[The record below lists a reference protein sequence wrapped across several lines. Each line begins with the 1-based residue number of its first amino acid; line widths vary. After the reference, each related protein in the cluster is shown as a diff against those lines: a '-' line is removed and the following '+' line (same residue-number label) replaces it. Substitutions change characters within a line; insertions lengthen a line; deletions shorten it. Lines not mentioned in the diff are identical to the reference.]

1 MTLKTLKN
9 SSLKTNTLLSE
20 LSSTQVNC
28 ICYTSSLSTLYHY
41 QPMNLEETM
50 T

>member
-20 LSSTQVNC
+20 LSSIQVSC
-28 ICYTSSLSTLYHY
+28 IRYTSLSTLYHY